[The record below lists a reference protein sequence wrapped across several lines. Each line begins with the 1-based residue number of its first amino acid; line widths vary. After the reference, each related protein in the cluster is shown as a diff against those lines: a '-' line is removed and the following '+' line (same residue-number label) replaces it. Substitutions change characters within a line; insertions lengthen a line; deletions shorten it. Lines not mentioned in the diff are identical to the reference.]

1 MRFVVIAAVVCLG
14 AGALACGRHVV
25 LDPGE
30 VVRSNDPDWRVLRE
44 PNADGGAAPPAPV
57 Q

>member
-1 MRFVVIAAVVCLG
+1 MRFVRVAAVVWLG
-14 AGALACGRHVV
+14 ACALACGRHVV

-44 PNADGGAAPPAPV
+44 PNADGGAAPPVPV
-57 Q
+57 K

>member
-1 MRFVVIAAVVCLG
+1 MRFLVLAALVVLG
-14 AGALACGRHVV
+14 ACGLACGRHVV

-44 PNADGGAAPPAPV
+44 PNADGGAAPPAPTK
-57 Q
+57 

>member
-1 MRFVVIAAVVCLG
+1 MLAAVVWLC
-14 AGALACGRHVV
+14 ACALACGRHVV

-44 PNADGGAAPPAPV
+44 PNADGGAAPPAPTK
-57 Q
+57 

>member
-1 MRFVVIAAVVCLG
+1 MIAAVVCLG

-44 PNADGGAAPPAPV
+44 PNADGGAAPPAPM